1 MGGLERAR
9 VRRHLRRAEAHARTA
24 PQTGLTHVQRTV
36 RSLLLRELERYRRA
50 GRFPV
55 NRDFDSATPYFIDAR
70 GTRCAM
76 AHLLELGGESE
87 LVRKIAAERNNAR
100 VRELADEP
108 RLIAWLEAAGLSVAE
123 AALIQP
129 SYCSTLRNGC
139 VCSSSGVMFEAVAV
153 DTNADH
159 SVTARIEVVH
169 GPSDLAAGDE
179 IEVSAGRIQPGV
191 PLLVS
196 AHTAADGSVDY
207 YGREFAT
214 PQSCT
219 GEAPFLTRS
228 QWASAASAS
237 DCEGYLQTLDPR
249 WEQSVCDEEACSC
262 SVPGAPL
269 APPTSLGIL
278 VALLAATGARR
289 ALKRRP
295 RTTARKG

>member
-1 MGGLERAR
+1 
-9 VRRHLRRAEAHARTA
+9 
-24 PQTGLTHVQRTV
+24 VQRTV
-36 RSLLLRELERYRRA
+36 RSLLLRELERYRKA
-50 GRFPV
+50 GRFPL
-55 NRDFDSATPYFIDAR
+55 NCDFDRATPYFIDAR

-108 RLIAWLEAAGLSVAE
+108 RLLAWLEAAGLSVAE

-129 SYCSTLRNGC
+129 AYCQQLRNEC
-139 VCSSSGVMFEAVAV
+139 VCSSGSEVMFEAESLN
-153 DTNADH
+153 TNANG

-179 IEVSAGRIQPGV
+179 LEVSAGRIEPGL

-196 AHTAADGSVDY
+196 ARTAADGGVDY
-207 YGREFAT
+207 YGVVFAA
-214 PQSCT
+214 PRSCN

-228 QWASAASAS
+228 QWASAASS
-237 DCEGYLQTLDPR
+237 GDCEGYLQTLDPR
-249 WEQSVCDEEACSC
+249 WDQNTCDEDACGC

-295 RTTARKG
+295 RTTARKD